1 MIQAIYKTFYN
12 KFFPLLA
19 PVASDANVSPFFV
32 LSVSALE
39 TGFGKYASHNNF
51 FGIKAYPSHKS
62 KFISRTKEYDTAKKK
77 FVSVADSFRAYES
90 FTESCLDFCRLIR
103 HKYPQCIGVFDP
115 KVCYLLQS
123 NPNRRY
129 ATDPDYSK
137 KLESLYFIFL
147 SISLEGK

>member
-1 MIQAIYKTFYN
+1 MIQAIYKKFYN
-12 KFFPLLA
+12 KIFATVSPLA
-19 PVASDANVSPFFV
+19 DAANISPFFI
-32 LSVSALE
+32 LAVSALE
-39 TGFGKYASHNNF
+39 TGFGKYSSHNNF
-51 FGIKAYPSHKS
+51 FGIKASPSHKS
-62 KFISRTKEYDTAKKK
+62 KFISRTKEYNASKNK
-77 FVSVADSFRAYES
+77 FVTIADSFRAYEN

-103 HKYPQCIGVFDP
+103 HKYPQCIGVYDP

-147 SISLEGK
+147 TISLEGK